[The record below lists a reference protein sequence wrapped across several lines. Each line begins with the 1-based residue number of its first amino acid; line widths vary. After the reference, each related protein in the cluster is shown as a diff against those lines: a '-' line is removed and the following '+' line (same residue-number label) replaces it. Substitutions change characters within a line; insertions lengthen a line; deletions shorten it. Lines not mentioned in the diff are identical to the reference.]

1 MYCGA
6 IGADQRRDLE
16 QFEVSLDLRCYQ
28 EGDQLT
34 LNSPNQILRN
44 LPGLQARRIIDMAV
58 SFSDKIPEDMYAEIV
73 AHAK

>member
-1 MYCGA
+1 LFVYDG
-6 IGADQRRDLE
+6 
-16 QFEVSLDLRCYQ
+16 Q
-28 EGDQLT
+28 EGGLLT
-34 LNSPNQILRN
+34 VSSPNQILRN